1 MPVGS
6 TGNHPKRF
14 VSLFF
19 QIKCLPGYG
28 KKHHLYVDHLNHLFV
43 GKCMDFDTYL
53 NLPKGDPSKL
63 QVVLRHFFEDHE
75 PWINIKPIIDQ
86 LSGRT
91 HPIHWQT
98 CRYGHPP
105 LRKQHHYLAKNY
117 MLIQKSGQ
125 DKCVFHVL
133 KFAGWLKSLIS
144 CDIFSYRFLFVCFK
158 DPSLFSLATSIFPWF
173 CCFLLPRFAW
183 ISNQVTIQ
191 HTKHC

>member
-1 MPVGS
+1 MWSNILFNIRHSNGTIICMFVFFSTAVFDYRRVIMPVGS

-14 VSLFF
+14 VSLLLSDQMFAR
-19 QIKCLPGYG
+19 IW
-28 KKHHLYVDHLNHLFV
+28 KKQHHLYVDHLNHLFV

-98 CRYGHPP
+98 CRYGPP

-125 DKCVFHVL
+125 NKMCVSRFEVC
-133 KFAGWLKSLIS
+133 WL
-144 CDIFSYRFLFVCFK
+144 
-158 DPSLFSLATSIFPWF
+158 A
-173 CCFLLPRFAW
+173 
-183 ISNQVTIQ
+183 
-191 HTKHC
+191 